1 MGLVQLDRRIWILLM
16 IVAIA
21 PLGLALD
28 QVQEHA
34 PSTEAAL
41 QLLTNGDLQPV
52 VPASLPSYSDNSLE
66 SKSIPLVQVSMEH
79 SPSSMDKLFENIT
92 YASYDLENPEEGSG
106 PKHYPTRDDQ
116 NLDLVSQ
123 YTAYAQ
129 NVRIASTDTGRKI
142 GTNMGYLYRA
152 ASKENVLETNPN
164 ELQLEVSSNLRNIYS
179 KDDSE
184 DRILIADGGA
194 AVGDPIN
201 SYYYEKKPNQEMT
214 LPLSNAN
221 NDINSNFDYIY
232 KNDYVAPQNENTA
245 IVTETTA
252 PSPASSRNVQFPG
265 PVTDIIPNLKYL
277 SETSSI
283 ETAQA
288 QVTSVSDIE
297 AGTNSNINRLIRDN
311 ADEMIHPDLMAAGQ
325 DLGRKARSLKNYA
338 IVVGINNYTDRSSLH
353 TSVND
358 AETMARLL
366 KSYGYDV
373 VKLTDITDEKPTKSN
388 ILEKALGEM
397 GYKKDVGK
405 VVIYFSGHGEKKGD
419 KTYLIPQD
427 SNGQVTSYISAEEL
441 QKSIKG
447 LKSVAL
453 VVDACN
459 SGGLENVVENG
470 QMILVSSKE
479 DQPSNEVWFG
489 SLSLFTYNLC
499 EAMREEDKSSSS
511 IALERCFYKAREATE
526 RWTNWRLLA
535 QTPQMKDKSLGYFS
549 LRLIYSLLV
558 RPDLWYSTFGDTN
571 RSTNDIYVV
580 LHSID

>member
-1 MGLVQLDRRIWILLM
+1 MQLMKQLWLILIIL
-16 IVAIA
+16 AIA

-28 QVQEHA
+28 SEHEFA
-34 PSTEAAL
+34 QTTEDAL
-41 QLLTNGDLQPV
+41 ELLTNVGLQPE
-52 VPASLPSYSDNSLE
+52 AATSLPLSAGESLA
-66 SKSIPLVQVSMEH
+66 STSAHQDPGSMKH
-79 SPSSMDKLFENIT
+79 SPTSMDKLFENIT
-92 YASYDLENPEEGSG
+92 YASYDLENPEEGSR
-106 PKHYPTRDDQ
+106 PKHHSTRDNQ

-123 YTAYAQ
+123 YTAYDS
-129 NVRIASTDTGRKI
+129 NVRIASTDSDREI
-142 GTNMGYLYRA
+142 GTNLGYLYRA
-152 ASKENVLETNPN
+152 ASTDIILEANPNVL
-164 ELQLEVSSNLRNIYS
+164 QRDVSSNLRNVYS
-179 KDDSE
+179 KDDFE
-184 DRILIADGGA
+184 DRIRIADEGA
-194 AVGDPIN
+194 AVGDLIS

-214 LPLSNAN
+214 LPFSNAAN
-221 NDINSNFDYIY
+221 NINSNFDYIY
-232 KNDYVAPQNENTA
+232 KNDFVAPQKENMA

-252 PSPASSRNVQFPG
+252 PSPAPSLNVQFPK
-265 PVTDIIPNLKYL
+265 PFTDIIPNLQYL

-283 ETAQA
+283 EAAQA

-311 ADEMIHPDLMAAGQ
+311 ADEMILPDLIAAGQ
-325 DLGRKARSLKNYA
+325 GNHQLGKARSLKNYA

-358 AETMARLL
+358 AETMAALL
-366 KSYGYDV
+366 ESYGYDV
-373 VKLTDITDEKPTKSN
+373 IKLTDNSDEKPTKSN

-447 LKSVAL
+447 LKSAAL

-459 SGGLENVVENG
+459 SGGLENIVENG

-499 EAMREEDKSSSS
+499 EAMREEGKSSSS
-511 IALERCFYKAREATE
+511 VSLERCFYKAREATE

-535 QTPQMKDKSLGYFS
+535 QNPQMKDKSLGHFS
-549 LRLIYSLLV
+549 L
-558 RPDLWYSTFGDTN
+558 N
-571 RSTNDIYVV
+571 
-580 LHSID
+580 

>member
-1 MGLVQLDRRIWILLM
+1 LGLVQLDRRIWILLM

-28 QVQEHA
+28 HEQEIA
-34 PSTEAAL
+34 ASTEAAL
-41 QLLTNGDLQPV
+41 QLLTNGDLQPE

-66 SKSIPLVQVSMEH
+66 SKSIPLVQVSIEH
-79 SPSSMDKLFENIT
+79 SPSSMDKLFKNIT

-106 PKHYPTRDDQ
+106 PKHYSTRDDQ

-152 ASKENVLETNPN
+152 ASKENVLDTNPN
-164 ELQLEVSSNLRNIYS
+164 ELQREVSSNLRNIYS

-184 DRILIADGGA
+184 DRIRIADGGA

-201 SYYYEKKPNQEMT
+201 SYYYEKEPNQEMT
-214 LPLSNAN
+214 LHFSNAN
-221 NDINSNFDYIY
+221 KDINSNFNYIY
-232 KNDYVAPQNENTA
+232 KNGNVAPQNENTG

-252 PSPASSRNVQFPG
+252 PGPVPSRNAQFSG
-265 PVTDIIPNLKYL
+265 PTTDIIPNLKYL
-277 SETSSI
+277 YETSSI

-288 QVTSVSDIE
+288 QVTGLSDIE
-297 AGTNSNINRLIRDN
+297 TGTNSNINRLIRDN
-311 ADEMIHPDLMAAGQ
+311 ADEMILPDLIAAGQ
-325 DLGRKARSLKNYA
+325 RNHLDGKARSLKNYA

-358 AETMARLL
+358 AETMAHLL
-366 KSYGYDV
+366 ESYGYDV
-373 VKLTDITDEKPTKSN
+373 VRLTDNSDEKPTKSN

-499 EAMREEDKSSSS
+499 EAMREEGISSSS
-511 IALERCFYKAREATE
+511 VALQRCFYKAREATE

-549 LRLIYSLLV
+549 L
-558 RPDLWYSTFGDTN
+558 N
-571 RSTNDIYVV
+571 
-580 LHSID
+580 